1 MEIKRFESS
10 FLEPTVYLFGCKSD
24 NENVSRPTFQLSQS
38 IEIPR
43 NYSPLIF
50 ESNSISFT
58 LLSSYEIDH
67 SPFRNFC
74 IVYHIQSFVSFL
86 ERELYIFEQSF
97 CVLPSPI
104 SKEVIKL
111 FVFRSMFRH
120 VYRQGFR
127 VRGNAVQLVITRAW
141 QVWIAPGNVIY
152 DENFLNERSIPSVR
166 CKISFRNVSS
176 PFFPSIVPHFS
187 GQLRTCYDPLTVG
200 YIPQEI

>member
-1 MEIKRFESS
+1 MK
-10 FLEPTVYLFGCKSD
+10 
-24 NENVSRPTFQLSQS
+24 TFPAL
-38 IEIPR
+38 R
-43 NYSPLIF
+43 
-50 ESNSISFT
+50 SNSLNRSKSHAIIRLWFLNRTQFLLLCYLRTRLIT
-58 LLSSYEIDH
+58 LLSET
-67 SPFRNFC
+67 FVF
-74 IVYHIQSFVSFL
+74 VYHVQLLVSFL

-187 GQLRTCYDPLTVG
+187 GQLRTCYDPLTIG

>member
-43 NYSPLIF
+43 DYSPLIF

-74 IVYHIQSFVSFL
+74 I
-86 ERELYIFEQSF
+86 
-97 CVLPSPI
+97 
-104 SKEVIKL
+104 
-111 FVFRSMFRH
+111 
-120 VYRQGFR
+120 R
-127 VRGNAVQLVITRAW
+127 V
-141 QVWIAPGNVIY
+141 P
-152 DENFLNERSIPSVR
+152 RSIARFFFRKRIIYIRTIVLCFTFPNLQRGYKIICISIDVSPRPSARVSCSR
-166 CKISFRNVSS
+166 KRGSTIRDYASLASLDCARKRNLRRKFSQRTIDSLCSLQNFIS
-176 PFFPSIVPHFS
+176 
-187 GQLRTCYDPLTVG
+187 
-200 YIPQEI
+200 

>member
-1 MEIKRFESS
+1 MEIKQFESS

-43 NYSPLIF
+43 DYSPLIF

-74 IVYHIQSFVSFL
+74 IRVPRSIARFFF
-86 ERELYIFEQSF
+86 RKRIIYIRTI
-97 CVLPSPI
+97 VLRFTFPNLQRGYKI
-104 SKEVIKL
+104 ICI
-111 FVFRSMFRH
+111 SMFRH
-120 VYRQGFR
+120 VYRRGF
-127 VRGNAVQLVITRAW
+127 RGNAVQFVITRAR